1 MTIAPAGRAALLRS
15 LHVPGDPLLLANV
28 WDAATARVVVG
39 AGFPA
44 VATSSG
50 AVAGTLGYADH
61 EAAPAEE
68 MLAAAGRIAA
78 AVEVPVTV
86 DAEAGYGLEP
96 AELAARLLD
105 LGAAGANV
113 EDTDHR
119 AGGLRP
125 LDVQVAYLA
134 GIRAAA
140 GDALVLNARVDVFVG
155 LRTRGGGAAEA
166 DVLEEAVE
174 RGRAYL
180 AAGADCVYPILVA
193 EESTAK
199 AFVDAVG
206 GPVNLLALPGA
217 LDLATARACGAARI
231 SLGTSLWHAQQA
243 WLSAALS
250 ASTRAPCRA
259 EAGLR
264 PG

>member
-1 MTIAPAGRAALLRS
+1 MQTCPVNAAGRAALLRS
-15 LHVPGDPLLLANV
+15 LHIPGSPLLLANV
-28 WDAATARVVVG
+28 WDAATARVVVA

-61 EAAPAEE
+61 EAAPVDE

-78 AVEVPVTV
+78 AVDVPVTV
-86 DAEAGYGLEP
+86 DAEAGYGLAP
-96 AELAARLLD
+96 DVLAARLLE
-105 LGAAGANV
+105 LGAAGANI
-113 EDTDHR
+113 EDTDHSS
-119 AGGLRP
+119 GGLRP
-125 LDVQVAYLA
+125 IADQVAYLA

-140 GDALVLNARVDVFVG
+140 GDGLVLNARVDVFVD
-155 LRTRGGGAAEA
+155 RKVRGDGTQES
-166 DVLEEAVE
+166 DLLDEAVE

-193 EESTAK
+193 EEATAR
-199 AFVDAVG
+199 AFVEAVG

-231 SLGTSLWHAQQA
+231 SLGTSLFHAQQA

-250 ASTRAPCRA
+250 
-259 EAGLR
+259 GLNTGR
-264 PG
+264 LPQ